1 MLCFY
6 VYLVYCVLKNMFM
19 VISLKYLIIFYFKIK
34 CFELI
39 VIWFMYMFVRV
50 DNVVVFVV
58 WGWGLDIDFLEGYVG
73 LFGI

>member
-1 MLCFY
+1 MFWIDCDLIY
-6 VYLVYCVLKNMFM
+6 VY
-19 VISLKYLIIFYFKIK
+19 
-34 CFELI
+34 
-39 VIWFMYMFVRV
+39 VRV

>member
-1 MLCFY
+1 
-6 VYLVYCVLKNMFM
+6 MFM
-19 VISLKYLIIFYFKIK
+19 GISLKYLIIFYFKIK

>member
-1 MLCFY
+1 
-6 VYLVYCVLKNMFM
+6 M
-19 VISLKYLIIFYFKIK
+19 VISLKYLIIFNFKIK